1 MRLEAEA
8 AAKKRVAKLAPS
20 GARCEAALPSAPSAA
35 ANGGSN
41 GGAAPPPAPWTAP
54 TKQQISP
61 WRFASAASAFKS
73 RVRLPAGLPG
83 LMGKEPKDSNALVV
97 LEVGVGGGKSARL
110 PVHAGDIPAVIA
122 AKFASEHGLPAA
134 YQQKLVAT
142 IEQQLARVRRRAG
155 G

>member
-1 MRLEAEA
+1 MEAAASPPAEA
-8 AAKKRVAKLAPS
+8 AVAGS
-20 GARCEAALPSAPSAA
+20 
-35 ANGGSN
+35 SN
-41 GGAAPPPAPWTAP
+41 GSSAQAPGAPGAVPARGSLADLTAGLEVA
-54 TKQQISP
+54 
-61 WRFASAASAFKS
+61 RAAREAREARLSAASAFKS

-134 YQQKLVAT
+134 YQQKLVGM
-142 IEQQLARVRRRAG
+142 IEQQVAIHSQG
-155 G
+155 GA

>member
-1 MRLEAEA
+1 M
-8 AAKKRVAKLAPS
+8 
-20 GARCEAALPSAPSAA
+20 
-35 ANGGSN
+35 
-41 GGAAPPPAPWTAP
+41 AAPTAGLRRPPGPWSAP

-134 YQQKLVAT
+134 YQQKLVGM
-142 IEQQLARVRRRAG
+142 IEQQVAIHSQG
-155 G
+155 GA

>member
-1 MRLEAEA
+1 MAAPTAGLRRPPRLGPPP
-8 AAKKRVAKLAPS
+8 PS
-20 GARCEAALPSAPSAA
+20 SRYRR
-35 ANGGSN
+35 GGSRPQR
-41 GGAAPPPAPWTAP
+41 A
-54 TKQQISP
+54 
-61 WRFASAASAFKS
+61 

-134 YQQKLVAT
+134 YQQKLVGM
-142 IEQQLARVRRRAG
+142 IEQQVAIHSQG
-155 G
+155 GA